1 MRTRVQRERGS
12 APGCPGER
20 APRSLCSQ
28 GRPWGPMARPRGP
41 PGATCHPSSCRVRP
55 PPGSPS
61 APGWTGALGPQRVLR
76 RCSVFTSFPL
86 FCTLLW
92 AYLSFA
98 PLLSGRRVTS
108 ALRGVLVEKGDL
120 HARGPVPKRGRLLCV
135 QQPEQP
141 LPAFPAGSPCGLQ
154 GTETAGDHFCVP
166 ASHAVRVRACV
177 HARACAVVLGKILS
191 SNFFTA

>member
-1 MRTRVQRERGS
+1 MQRERGS

-28 GRPWGPMARPRGP
+28 GRPRGPMARPRGP
-41 PGATCHPSSCRVRP
+41 PGATCHPSSRRARP

-86 FCTLLW
+86 FCNPLW

-98 PLLSGRRVTS
+98 PLLSGRRESPLPFVVSWWKRGICTPAAQCLNGVTS
-108 ALRGVLVEKGDL
+108 
-120 HARGPVPKRGRLLCV
+120 LCV

>member
-28 GRPWGPMARPRGP
+28 GRPRGPMARPRGP

-86 FCTLLW
+86 FCNLLW

-120 HARGPVPKRGRLLCV
+120 HARGPVPAYACSSRSSRSLHSQLGLRVASKAQRRPGIISVFLLHTLCV
-135 QQPEQP
+135 
-141 LPAFPAGSPCGLQ
+141 C
-154 GTETAGDHFCVP
+154 
-166 ASHAVRVRACV
+166 VRVCM
-177 HARACAVVLGKILS
+177 HARVLSFWGKY
-191 SNFFTA
+191 